1 MVAVALLV
9 VVLEGVF
16 WLVLVVGVR
25 GQGLG
30 VCVVDD
36 VVVVVA
42 VAVIVDVAVV
52 DDDEGSR
59 ILPR

>member
-1 MVAVALLV
+1 M